1 MTKIGFFIKSNDYT
15 LLIFILEV
23 LSGSQKSEVHIPQ
36 SKIRN
41 QKSAIHNPQSAI
53 HNPKSLWGRFCN
65 LSHLYWCVSPMRYS
79 QALYWLTVF

>member
-41 QKSAIHNPQSAI
+41 PQSTI
-53 HNPKSLWGRFCN
+53 RVLMGKILQ
-65 LSHLYWCVSPMRYS
+65 LVSPLLMRIS
-79 QALYWLTVF
+79 NEVLSGTLLVDGF